1 MQLCLYFNMIFILSV
16 GSKLIVTSGGSYID
30 VGQISAML
38 TYGFQ
43 ILMSLM
49 MISMIYVI
57 LTMSAESAARIGEV
71 LCEESTLKNPE
82 KPVYDIPDG
91 SVDFDHVSFK
101 YSLSAKKY
109 ALSDIDL
116 HIASG
121 MTVGILGGTG
131 SSNPRSSSSS
141 PACTT

>member
-1 MQLCLYFNMIFILSV
+1 MQLCLYFNMIFILTV
-16 GSKLIVTSGGSYID
+16 GSKLIITSGGSYID

-71 LCEESTLKNPE
+71 LCEESTL
-82 KPVYDIPDG
+82 
-91 SVDFDHVSFK
+91 
-101 YSLSAKKY
+101 
-109 ALSDIDL
+109 
-116 HIASG
+116 
-121 MTVGILGGTG
+121 
-131 SSNPRSSSSS
+131 
-141 PACTT
+141 